1 MMRTPPRVLRSPR
14 GARRQRGTV
23 YLLVLSVTVML
34 VAIGVTA
41 VTVGRIDLKS
51 LRLEEDQAEAR
62 LFAQSVIE
70 VIRLELERDEA
81 WRKTY
86 TSGEWTA
93 YRKVGQTAYRFKLV
107 DEQDG
112 LLADNETDAAR
123 LYVQANA
130 GDASRIYSVILR
142 DGKTLSEAFT
152 TRDSRDDAAENDT
165 TGLNLT
171 NLDYALIGN
180 NGVLHITVGVRFDKL
195 PVEPGERI
203 ITAEIQFTSKDDQD
217 DATTITIWAEA
228 DDDADEFST
237 SLWEIGSRVRTS
249 AKTSWS
255 PGDWSAGER
264 GAAQRTPN
272 LATLLQEVID
282 RPGWT
287 RNKAVAFILEGTAE
301 RNIRTIDHSTATA
314 AVLHL
319 TYTAKGLTV
328 DYTTLRRELAD

>member
-1 MMRTPPRVLRSPR
+1 MMRLPPRVLRPPR

-70 VIRLELERDEA
+70 VIRLELERDDA
-81 WRKTY
+81 WRKGY

-93 YRKVGQTAYRFKLV
+93 YRRVGTASYRFKLV

-142 DGKTLSEAFT
+142 DGKTLSETF
-152 TRDSRDDAAENDT
+152 RILDSRDDATEDGVL
-165 TGLNLT
+165 GLNVT
-171 NLDYALIGN
+171 NATYMLIGDS
-180 NGVLHITVGVRFDKL
+180 GVNHATAAVRFDKL
-195 PVEPGERI
+195 PVEPGELI
-203 ITAEIQFTSKDDQD
+203 ITAEVQFTSVDDQK

-228 DDDADEFST
+228 ADHAATYST
-237 SLWEIGSRVRTS
+237 GLWDIGSRPRT
-249 AKTSWS
+249 ALQTTWS
-255 PGDWSAGER
+255 PGTWTTGER
-264 GAAQRTPN
+264 GPAQRTPN
-272 LATLLQEVID
+272 LAALMQEVID
-282 RPGWT
+282 RPGWAGQ
-287 RNKAVAFILEGTAE
+287 AVAFFLEGTAE
-301 RNIRTIDHSTATA
+301 RNARTLDHSTAA
-314 AVLHL
+314 APVLHL
-319 TYTAKGLTV
+319 TYTAPGLTA

>member
-1 MMRTPPRVLRSPR
+1 MRRIAPRVSLPARRSH
-14 GARRQRGTV
+14 RQRGTV
-23 YLLVLSVTVML
+23 YLLVLSVTAML

-41 VTVGRIDLKS
+41 IMVGRIDLKS
-51 LRLEEDQAEAR
+51 LRLEEDQADAR
-62 LFAQSVIE
+62 LLAQSLLE
-70 VIRLELERDEA
+70 VVRLELEDDDE
-81 WRKTY
+81 WREEY

-112 LLADNETDAAR
+112 NLADSDTDPAR
-123 LYVQANA
+123 LYVQADA
-130 GDASRIYSVILR
+130 GDASRIYSVLLR
-142 DGKTLSEAFT
+142 DGKTVSEAFAI
-152 TRDSRDDAAENDT
+152 RDSRDDAAENDT

-171 NLDYALIGN
+171 NLDSALIGN
-180 NGVLHITVGVRFDKL
+180 NGVIHITVGVRFDKL

-228 DDDADEFST
+228 DDDADDFST
-237 SLWEIGSRVRTS
+237 GLWDIGSRPRT
-249 AKTSWS
+249 ALQTTWS
-255 PGDWSAGER
+255 PGTWTTGEC
-264 GAAQRTPN
+264 GPAQRTPN
-272 LATLLQEVID
+272 LASLMQEVID
-282 RPGWT
+282 RPGWQDD
-287 RNKAVAFILEGTAE
+287 KAVAFILEGTAE

-319 TYTAKGLTV
+319 TYTAPGLTV

>member
-1 MMRTPPRVLRSPR
+1 MMRIPPRVLRSPR

-112 LLADNETDAAR
+112 NLADNETDAAR

-142 DGKTLSEAFT
+142 DGKTLSETF
-152 TRDSRDDAAENDT
+152 RVLDSRDDAAEEDSL
-165 TGLNLT
+165 GLNVT
-171 NLDYALIGN
+171 NYTYMLIGD
-180 NGVLHITVGVRFDKL
+180 NGVINVTAAVRFDKL
-195 PVEPGERI
+195 PVEAGELI
-203 ITAEIQFTSKDDQD
+203 ITAEVQFTSVDDQE

-228 DDDADEFST
+228 DDDADDFST
-237 SLWEIGSRVRTS
+237 GLWDIGSRPRT
-249 AKTSWS
+249 ALQTTWS
-255 PGDWSAGER
+255 PGTWTTGER
-264 GAAQRTPN
+264 GSAQRTPN
-272 LATLLQEVID
+272 LAALMQEVID
-282 RPGWT
+282 RPGWQDD
-287 RNKAVAFILEGTAE
+287 KAVAFILEGTAE

-319 TYTAKGLTV
+319 TYTAPGLTV

>member
-14 GARRQRGTV
+14 VARRQRGTV

-70 VIRLELERDEA
+70 VVRLELERDDA

-93 YRKVGQTAYRFKLV
+93 YRNVGQTSYRFKLV

-142 DGKTLSEAFT
+142 DGKTLSETF
-152 TRDSRDDAAENDT
+152 RVLDSRDDAAEEDSLGQNV
-165 TGLNLT
+165 T
-171 NLDYALIGN
+171 NYTYMLIGD
-180 NGVLHITVGVRFDKL
+180 NGVINVTAAVRFDKL
-195 PVEPGERI
+195 PVEAGEMI
-203 ITAEIQFTSKDDQD
+203 ITAEVQFTSVDDQK
-217 DATTITIWAEA
+217 DATTITVWAEA
-228 DDDADEFST
+228 ADHAEGFST
-237 SLWEIGSRVRTS
+237 GLWDIGSRPRT
-249 AKTSWS
+249 ALQTTWS
-255 PGDWSAGER
+255 PGTWSTGER
-264 GAAQRTPN
+264 GPAQRTPN
-272 LATLLQEVID
+272 LAALMQEVID
-282 RPGWT
+282 RPGWAAGQ
-287 RNKAVAFILEGTAE
+287 AVAFYLEGTAE
-301 RNIRTIDHSTATA
+301 RNARTLDHSTEA
-314 AVLHL
+314 APVLHL
-319 TYTAKGLTV
+319 TYTAPGLTA

>member
-1 MMRTPPRVLRSPR
+1 MMRLPPRVLRPPR

-23 YLLVLSVTVML
+23 YLLVLSVTAML

-62 LFAQSVIE
+62 LFAQSLIE
-70 VIRLELERDEA
+70 VVRLELERDEA
-81 WRKTY
+81 WRKIY

-93 YRKVGQTAYRFKLV
+93 YRRVGTASYRFKLV

-142 DGKTLSEAFT
+142 DGKTLSETF
-152 TRDSRDDAAENDT
+152 RILDSRDDATE
-165 TGLNLT
+165 
-171 NLDYALIGN
+171 
-180 NGVLHITVGVRFDKL
+180 NGVLGLNVTNATYMLIGDNGLNNATAAVRFDKL
-195 PVEPGERI
+195 PVEPGELI
-203 ITAEIQFTSKDDQD
+203 ITAEVQFTSVDDQK

-228 DDDADEFST
+228 ADHAATYST
-237 SLWEIGSRVRTS
+237 GLWDIGSRPRT
-249 AKTSWS
+249 ALQTTWS
-255 PGDWSAGER
+255 PGTWTTGER
-264 GAAQRTPN
+264 GSAQRTPN
-272 LATLLQEVID
+272 LAALMQEVID
-282 RPGWT
+282 RPGWQHD
-287 RNKAVAFILEGTAE
+287 KAVAFFLEGTAE
-301 RNIRTIDHSTATA
+301 RNARTLDHSTAA
-314 AVLHL
+314 APVLHL
-319 TYTAKGLTV
+319 TYTAPGLTA